1 MDALRLLGLIEDL
14 DRALQGLSEAQ
25 AGQDPMQLLS
35 AIEAVDAALLALGTD
50 VSNVDAAD
58 DTVTTSEPEDNPL
71 YTSIIE
77 GDIEVNLELL
87 NQVRDEAI
95 KDPKHPQL
103 IPAVQKIVDIM
114 RNNTEE

>member
-1 MDALRLLGLIEDL
+1 MDALKLLGLIEDL

-25 AGQDPMQLLS
+25 AGQDPLQLLS

-50 VSNVDAAD
+50 VSNLEEEDNTA
-58 DTVTTSEPEDNPL
+58 SEPEDNPL
-71 YTSIIE
+71 YTSIIQ
-77 GDIEVNLELL
+77 GDIEVNLDLL

-103 IPAVQKIVDIM
+103 IPAVKKMVDIM
-114 RNNTEE
+114 KKNTEE